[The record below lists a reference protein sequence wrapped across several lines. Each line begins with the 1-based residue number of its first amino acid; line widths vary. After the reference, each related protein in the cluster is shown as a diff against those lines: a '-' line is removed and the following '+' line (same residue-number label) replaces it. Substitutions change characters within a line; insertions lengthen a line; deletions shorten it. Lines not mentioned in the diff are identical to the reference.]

1 MTYAE
6 LVARSV
12 AQVMDATFSTL
23 DRPGG
28 PLHASGLPECAA
40 CGGEILDEE
49 AERSILYV
57 DEDGNQARI
66 TVGDCCALAL
76 LADVLERKPGGH
88 AEAEA
93 FRVLREIAAEH
104 EQGVWTRG

>member
-6 LVARSV
+6 SVARSV

-28 PLHASGLPECAA
+28 PLHTSGHPECAS
-40 CGGEILDEE
+40 CGGEILDTE

-57 DEDGNQARI
+57 DEDGNQARVI
-66 TVGDCCALAL
+66 VGDCCALAL
-76 LADVLERKPGGH
+76 LAEILDRKPGGQ
-88 AEAEA
+88 AETEA
-93 FRVLREIAAEH
+93 FRMLRLIAAEH
-104 EQGVWTRG
+104 AAGIWKRG